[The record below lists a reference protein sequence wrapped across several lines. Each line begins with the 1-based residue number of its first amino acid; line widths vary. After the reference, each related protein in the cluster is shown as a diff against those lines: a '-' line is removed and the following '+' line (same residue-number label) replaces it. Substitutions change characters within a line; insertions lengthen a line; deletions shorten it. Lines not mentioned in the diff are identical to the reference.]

1 MKSVFRLKSAAPVR
15 TGENDRPNWNYD
27 RNELIADG
35 IVHAIGVIA
44 GLIGASVLITLAVL
58 HAKSGQVISVAVYV
72 MGLLAMLSLSAV
84 YNIWPV
90 SPRKWQLR
98 RFDHAAIFL
107 LIAGTYTPVF
117 YAMRDFEL
125 SMVILSGVWAV
136 ALAGAAMKIM
146 LPGRF
151 ERLSIFAY
159 LLLGWSGIIAYRGG
173 VSSLSGWT
181 LGMIVAG
188 GLLYSLGVIFH
199 TWERLRFQNAI
210 WHLFVLLGATCHYTA
225 VLDLVLT

>member
-1 MKSVFRLKSAAPVR
+1 MKSVFRLKSPAADDVV
-15 TGENDRPNWNYD
+15 GKGRPNWNYD
-27 RNELIADG
+27 RGELIADG
-35 IVHAIGVIA
+35 IVHGVGVVT
-44 GLIGASVLITLAVL
+44 GLVGASVLITLAVL
-58 HAKSGQVISVAVYV
+58 YAKTGQVISVAVYAA
-72 MGLLAMLSLSAV
+72 GLLTMLGLSAA

-117 YAMRDFEL
+117 YAMRDFQL
-125 SMVILSGVWAV
+125 AMVVLTGVWCV
-136 ALAGAAMKIM
+136 ALSGAAMKIM

-173 VSSLSGWT
+173 ISSLSGWT

-188 GLLYSLGVIFH
+188 GVLYSLGVIFH

-210 WHLFVLLGATCHYTA
+210 WHFFVLLGAACHYTA